1 MRWKLWPI
9 CSASTFTDIDMRKK
23 LFESPF
29 MDALSN
35 AIDVVWAG
43 MLWIVCSL
51 PIITVGAASQ
61 ALYYCIAKCVRRQR
75 GTLTASFFKAFC
87 SNFKHATLIWLIYLA
102 YVIIGIID
110 LRLVLEVFPGSS
122 LLTALTV
129 TAFFPVLITL
139 PWIFAYVSRFENRT
153 MDSIKYTFFISI
165 RNIGRT
171 LVLVI
176 LLAAWFFVAWLIPL
190 SFVFL
195 PGVIC
200 LLMSFFIEPSFRAI
214 TTKIAS
220 DENADQ
226 WYNE

>member
-1 MRWKLWPI
+1 
-9 CSASTFTDIDMRKK
+9 MRKK
-23 LFESPF
+23 LFESPL

-51 PIITVGAASQ
+51 PIITAGAASQ
-61 ALYYCIAKCVRRQR
+61 ALYYCIVKCVRRQR
-75 GTLTASFFKAFC
+75 ATLTASFFKAFR

-102 YVIIGIID
+102 YVIIGVID
-110 LRLVLEVFPGSS
+110 RRLILGIFPGSS
-122 LLTALTV
+122 FLTV
-129 TAFFPVLITL
+129 LTVMVFFPVVITL

-153 MDSIKYTFFISI
+153 LTSIKYTFFISI

-176 LLAAWFFVAWLIPL
+176 LLAAGFFVAWLIPL

-200 LLMSFFIEPSFRAI
+200 LLMSFFIEPAFKAI

-220 DENADQ
+220 DENADP